1 MEQVHPP
8 VSRVLIVAAHPDDIE
23 FGAGGTAAVWSDE
36 GIEVTYLIVTDGAA
50 GSNEPGVDYVKLI
63 ERRRDEQTRAAACV
77 GVTDVRFLGY
87 ADGTL
92 TPTMEL
98 RRDVTRV
105 IRELRPDRVV
115 IMDPTVVLLSEG
127 EFNYINH
134 PDHRAA
140 GEAALYAVFPS
151 AETRP
156 IFPELLDEGFEP
168 HHVNEL
174 WLMLGDKANRYID
187 ITTVHERKIAALL
200 CHESQLG
207 EEVAG
212 FIRQFDGMTGVQ
224 AGYQYAEQ
232 FRVMTFYPTPT
243 PQPQDLE
250 TSAS

>member
-92 TPTMEL
+92 TSTMEL

-115 IMDPTVVLLSEG
+115 IMDPTVVLLS
-127 EFNYINH
+127 
-134 PDHRAA
+134 
-140 GEAALYAVFPS
+140 
-151 AETRP
+151 
-156 IFPELLDEGFEP
+156 
-168 HHVNEL
+168 
-174 WLMLGDKANRYID
+174 
-187 ITTVHERKIAALL
+187 
-200 CHESQLG
+200 
-207 EEVAG
+207 
-212 FIRQFDGMTGVQ
+212 
-224 AGYQYAEQ
+224 
-232 FRVMTFYPTPT
+232 
-243 PQPQDLE
+243 
-250 TSAS
+250 